1 MKAIKAK
8 KAFSDLR
15 LPARASLWYAAA
27 ALLGRLAGFVFT
39 PVFTRVLSEAEYGVL
54 PLYLGWMS
62 VASAFATLEIGTG
75 AIYGGF
81 SRFSDRRQDFMK
93 SALFSLLLVFL
104 AFSLLFA
111 MLLPRLS
118 ALTRLGRGLLLVM
131 AAHIISDA
139 ICSLYLTGER
149 YLYSYRSVFFFNV
162 IPAVLTPLISLILV
176 RVMPYYA
183 RPVSAALVS
192 AAIAAVILN
201 KWKLSSG
208 SVRWEMVRYT
218 LTACGALFPGALGA
232 ILLSNADKLL
242 IGARLGTQ
250 AVAKYSVAHSL
261 GLVLTFFTV
270 GLYGAL
276 KPWIMRKLASGDTEA
291 VKEATR
297 KLLSVGAAAT
307 LMLTAIA
314 PELIS
319 LLAPDNYAD
328 ALIAVYPLAAAVLPM
343 FLYNVFSSV
352 LIFEDRGWLTSL
364 FGIGAAGLNIALN
377 ILLLP
382 RLSFVAASFAF
393 LFSYTA
399 LATLGAMAVRR
410 TGIYDKG
417 VWYSL
422 TLTLFGVF
430 LLYALNRILP
440 ARALAFILLIPLGLW
455 AARELLA
462 AVREI

>member
-8 KAFSDLR
+8 NAFSELR
-15 LPARASLWYAAA
+15 LPARASLWYSSAS
-27 ALLGRLAGFVFT
+27 LLGRLAGLAFT

-62 VASAFATLEIGTG
+62 VASAFVTLEIGTG

-93 SALFSLLLVFL
+93 SALFTLMSVFL
-104 AFSLLFA
+104 AFFLLFLP
-111 MLLPRLS
+111 LLPRLT
-118 ALTRLGRGLLLVM
+118 ALTGLGTGLLLVM

-149 YLYSYRSVFFFNV
+149 YRYSYRSVFFFNV
-162 IPAVLTPLISLILV
+162 ITAVLTPLISLILV

-183 RPVSAALVS
+183 RPVSAAVVS
-192 AAIAAVILN
+192 GAATAVILY
-201 KWKLSSG
+201 KWKLYSG

-242 IGARLGTQ
+242 IGARLGTH

-261 GLVLTFFTV
+261 GLALTFFTV

-276 KPWIMRKLASGDTEA
+276 KPWIMRKLASGNAEA
-291 VKEATR
+291 VREATR

-307 LMLTAIA
+307 LMLCALA

-319 LLAPDNYAD
+319 LLAPDSYAD

-343 FLYNVFSSV
+343 FLYNVFASV

-364 FGIGAAGLNIALN
+364 LGIGAAGLNIALN

-393 LFSYTA
+393 LISYTA
-399 LATLGAMAVRR
+399 LAVFGALTVRG
-410 TGIYDKG
+410 TGIYDSG
-417 VWYSL
+417 VWRTLAL
-422 TLTLFGVF
+422 TLVGIF
-430 LLYALNRILP
+430 LLCALNKLLP
-440 ARALAFILLIPLGLW
+440 ARICVFSALIPIGLQ
-455 AARELLA
+455 AAGELLS